1 MKLDGEEEVMAGDER
16 WVRMGP
22 QRGKRCLDEAETAEE
37 AEGLRR
43 RRRGVSRG
51 VEASLC
57 DSCGGGGGVSVGKA
71 REVRKRV
78 VVRRW

>member
-1 MKLDGEEEVMAGDER
+1 MAGDER

-51 VEASLC
+51 VEATLD
-57 DSCGGGGGVSVGKA
+57 DSCGGDGGGSVEKA
-71 REVRKRV
+71 RGVGKRV